1 MKLKDNI
8 FYNHISYERIDMI
21 DKLAFVYWYEHMS
34 KKGYKLTQKDTE
46 EYEQVKHE
54 ILDYGYA
61 YIEGKNK

>member
-21 DKLAFVYWYEHMS
+21 DKLAFVYWYEHMV

-46 EYEQVKHE
+46 IYETVKHE
-54 ILDYGYA
+54 VLDYGYA
-61 YIEGKNK
+61 YIRDNNK